1 MLGHRFGHMPG
12 AGKPSVEENLRSH
25 KFYFSLSLSLF
36 REDSFSLP
44 PHKLCTLSPLS
55 FTSLASFSSFSSAS
69 ISSFSFSP
77 PFLSKSLS
85 LYSQNFNLIPLA
97 NQDLLRPIVRGQR
110 GFSTHDQDALSLVVP
125 VVVKVELAAFGR
137 TLVQG

>member
-1 MLGHRFGHMPG
+1 MLGHGFGHMPG
-12 AGKPSVEENLRSH
+12 AGKPSVEENLISH
-25 KFYFSLSLSLF
+25 KFYFSLSLYSGRTLF
-36 REDSFSLP
+36 LSHLTNSALSLP
-44 PHKLCTLSPLS
+44 
-55 FTSLASFSSFSSAS
+55 FLASFSSATISPFSS
-69 ISSFSFSP
+69 SP

-85 LYSQNFNLIPLA
+85 PFSQNLNLIPLA

-137 TLVQG
+137 TLAQG

>member
-1 MLGHRFGHMPG
+1 MLGHGFGHMPG
-12 AGKPSVEENLRSH
+12 AGKPSVEENLMRQR
-25 KFYFSLSLSLF
+25 FISLSLIIPGGLF
-36 REDSFSLP
+36 LSHLPNSALSLP
-44 PHKLCTLSPLS
+44 
-55 FTSLASFSSFSSAS
+55 FLASFSSATISPFSS
-69 ISSFSFSP
+69 SP

-85 LYSQNFNLIPLA
+85 PFSQNLNLIPLA